1 MKFRLLLW
9 VLGLMMG
16 KASRTNPAL
25 QQQLGDKDL
34 AFQLQTL
41 DGKVARHFIVKD
53 QRITSRS
60 GVHPA
65 PVCSSDL
72 LPHLTVFAD
81 QNVGGGLPPIAI

>member
-16 KASRTNPAL
+16 KASRTNPAF

-41 DGKVARHFIVKD
+41 D
-53 QRITSRS
+53 
-60 GVHPA
+60 
-65 PVCSSDL
+65 
-72 LPHLTVFAD
+72 
-81 QNVGGGLPPIAI
+81 